1 MASLQSSLKS
11 RNTALSHYAT
21 STATRHEN
29 SDKDNDDDDDV
40 LHVVTNVYTIPIVK
54 SSSAGNGPFV
64 SSPSSHNLKVTT
76 SCDQQLC
83 KRPLASE
90 PPLPAHA
97 PEGEQCGK
105 AGVGAGAGVSKFQI
119 RSIVEIYEKG
129 VEEQE
134 ADRCTLKQSGHFE
147 ETTTREVVTEGNG
160 SCNAGYDSLLLSL
173 SLPKHNALLF
183 S

>member
-11 RNTALSHYAT
+11 RNTALSHFAT
-21 STATRHEN
+21 KHEN
-29 SDKDNDDDDDV
+29 SDIDDDDDDV

-105 AGVGAGAGVSKFQI
+105 AGVGVGAGVSKFQI

>member
-1 MASLQSSLKS
+1 
-11 RNTALSHYAT
+11 
-21 STATRHEN
+21 
-29 SDKDNDDDDDV
+29 V

-105 AGVGAGAGVSKFQI
+105 AGVGKFQI

-160 SCNAGYDSLLLSL
+160 TCNAGYDSLLLSL